1 VTAGV
6 VTVRPFQIEDLDA
19 AARFCEAA
27 RMLDGS
33 IEPFAQRLGLIATG
47 TRAQLPAW
55 RIAEGEDGAVY
66 GIAFLAVR
74 DETTFDVYAA
84 VHPSLRRQGLGRA
97 LCEGALSGA
106 SPAGAVLR
114 ARVRDDAV
122 AGRAFLNAL
131 GFAESQVQLSLQWRA
146 RELPAP
152 EMPALRLRRALPK
165 DQAAL
170 QRLSRDAWTGAPDT
184 FATRPD
190 EIAQLFGEEG
200 RVLWLA
206 ESEGRPMAY
215 FSGVQLGRTLGI
227 EEIAVL
233 PEFRRMGVGRAL
245 LAKALAGQQAA
256 VLSVGETNR
265 PARALYKAF
274 GFTLAAR
281 RLIFERTA

>member
-1 VTAGV
+1 MAAGV
-6 VTVRPFQIEDLDA
+6 VTVRPFQLLDLDA

-47 TRAQLPAW
+47 TRALLEAW
-55 RIAEGEDGAVY
+55 RVAEGEDGAVY

-74 DETTFDVYAA
+74 DQATFDVYAA

-97 LCEGALSGA
+97 LCEGALA
-106 SPAGAVLR
+106 SGAVLR
-114 ARVRDDAV
+114 ARVRDDAA
-122 AGRAFLNAL
+122 AGRAFLTAL
-131 GFAESQVQLSLQWRA
+131 GFAERQVQLSLQWRA
-146 RELPAP
+146 RELPVP
-152 EMPALRLRRALPK
+152 EMPALRMRRALPK
-165 DQAAL
+165 DQAVL
-170 QRLSRDAWTGAPDT
+170 QRLSREAWTGAPDT

-206 ESEGRPMAY
+206 ESEGKPMAY
-215 FSGVQLGRTLGI
+215 LSGVQLGRTLGI

-233 PEFRRMGVGRAL
+233 PDFRRMGIGGAL

-256 VLSVGETNR
+256 VLSVGETNK
-265 PARALYKAF
+265 PARALYKSF

-281 RLIFERTA
+281 RLIFERAA